1 MWTPVRDQHKVW
13 EVQSCILK
21 LQRPHRPFVMGSCSL
36 LEAQSCIPFMM
47 DNRTS
52 LTWLCY
58 AVQWMQNPTAHPHS
72 QSSVKPLALGI
83 LNGRKWHNTGVSSQ
97 ASSILHHFCQPHKSS
112 GELCHWGK
120 APSTGLSSSRSSSK
134 GDNLQVWGICCEM
147 TLPPLWWGKGFC
159 LSNGINLK

>member
-97 ASSILHHFCQPHKSS
+97 ASSTISVSPTRAVGSCVTGAKHPAQGCPAAGPAARVITCRSEEFAVKWHYHHFD
-112 GELCHWGK
+112 EEK
-120 APSTGLSSSRSSSK
+120 A
-134 GDNLQVWGICCEM
+134 
-147 TLPPLWWGKGFC
+147 FA
-159 LSNGINLK
+159 